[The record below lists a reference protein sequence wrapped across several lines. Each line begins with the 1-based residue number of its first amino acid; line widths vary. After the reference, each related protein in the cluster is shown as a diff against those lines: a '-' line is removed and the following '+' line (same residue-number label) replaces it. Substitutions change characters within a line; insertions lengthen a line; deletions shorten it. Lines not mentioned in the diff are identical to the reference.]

1 MLDTSGLSTKFLKK
15 ENYCGSYSGMRYMI
29 KKGEEGITAYI
40 YSEPWAFEMTPEEE
54 RLSKKFPFSDDG
66 VAEVIAWLTEI
77 HDSNRKFWDNASKS
91 KMANM
96 LTGKHL
102 GVPK

>member
-1 MLDTSGLSTKFLKK
+1 MLDTAGLSTKFLKK
-15 ENYCGSYSGMRYMI
+15 ESYSGSYNGMRYMI

-40 YSEPWAFEMTPEEE
+40 YSEPWSFEMTPEEE
-54 RLSKKFPFSDDG
+54 RLTKEFAFSDDG
-66 VAEVIAWLTEI
+66 VNEVIAWLNET
-77 HDSNRKFWDNASKS
+77 HDSHRKFWDNASKS

>member
-1 MLDTSGLSTKFLKK
+1 MLETSGLSTKFLKR
-15 ENYCGSYSGMRYMI
+15 ESYSGSYNGMRYLI
-29 KKGEEGITAYI
+29 KKGDEGITAYI
-40 YSEPWAFEMTPEEE
+40 YSEPWSFEMTPEEE
-54 RLSKKFPFSDDG
+54 RISKEFDFSDEG
-66 VAEVIAWLTEI
+66 VQEVIAWLNDM
-77 HDSNRKFWDNASKS
+77 HDSHRKFWDHASKS

>member
-1 MLDTSGLSTKFLKK
+1 MLETSGLSTKFLKK
-15 ENYCGSYSGMRYMI
+15 ESFSGSHCGMRYTI
-29 KKGEEGITAYI
+29 KKGEEGINVYV
-40 YSEPWAFEMTPEEE
+40 YSEPWAFEITPDEE
-54 RLSKKFPFSDDG
+54 RLIKEFAFSDDG
-66 VAEVIAWLTEI
+66 VKEAVEWLEQI
-77 HDSNRKFWDNASKS
+77 YVNNRKFWDNASKN

>member
-1 MLDTSGLSTKFLKK
+1 MLETAGLSTKFLKK
-15 ENYCGSYSGMRYMI
+15 EAFSGSHKGMRYTI
-29 KKGEEGITAYI
+29 KKSEEGIIVYV
-40 YSEPWAFEMTPEEE
+40 YSEPWSFEMTLEEE
-54 RLSKKFPFSDDG
+54 RLIKEFDFSDEG
-66 VAEVIAWLTEI
+66 IQEAIAWLNEFYES
-77 HDSNRKFWDNASKS
+77 HRKFWDNASKN

>member
-1 MLDTSGLSTKFLKK
+1 MLDTSGLSTKFLKR
-15 ENYCGSYSGMRYMI
+15 ESFSGSHLGMRYTI
-29 KKGEEGITAYI
+29 KKSEEGIVVYV
-40 YSEPWAFEMTPEEE
+40 YSEPWSFENTPAEEQLIRE
-54 RLSKKFPFSDDG
+54 FAFSDDG
-66 VAEVIAWLTEI
+66 VNEAIAWLEELYTS
-77 HDSNRKFWDNASKS
+77 HRRFWDDASKN

>member
-15 ENYCGSYSGMRYMI
+15 ESYSGSYNGMRYMI
-29 KKGEEGITAYI
+29 KKSEEGIIAYA

-54 RLSKKFPFSDDG
+54 RLIKEFSFSDEG
-66 VAEVIAWLTEI
+66 VQEAIAWLTEL
-77 HDSNRKFWDNASKS
+77 HETHRKFWDEASKN

>member
-1 MLDTSGLSTKFLKK
+1 MLETSGLSTKFLKR
-15 ENYCGSYSGMRYMI
+15 ENYCGSHNGMRYMI
-29 KKGEEGITAYI
+29 KKGDDGITAYV

-54 RLSKKFPFSDDG
+54 RLSKEFPFSDEG
-66 VAEVIAWLTEI
+66 VNEAIAWLNET
-77 HDSNRKFWDNASKS
+77 HDSHRKFWDHASKN

>member
-1 MLDTSGLSTKFLKK
+1 MLETAGLSTKFLKK
-15 ENYCGSYSGMRYMI
+15 ESYCGSYNGMRYLI
-29 KKGEEGITAYI
+29 KKTDEGMIAYV
-40 YSEPWAFEMTPEEE
+40 YSEPWSFEMTPEEE
-54 RLSKKFPFSDDG
+54 RLSKEFSFSDDG
-66 VAEVIAWLTEI
+66 VAEAISWLNET
-77 HDSNRKFWDNASKS
+77 HTVHRKFWDHASKN

>member
-1 MLDTSGLSTKFLKK
+1 MLETSGLSTKFLKK
-15 ENYCGSYSGMRYMI
+15 ENFNGSHRGMRYTI
-29 KKGEEGITAYI
+29 KKSEEVLTVHV
-40 YSEPWAFEMTPEEE
+40 YSEPWSFENTLSEEQLIKE
-54 RLSKKFPFSDDG
+54 FPFSDDG
-66 VAEVIAWLTEI
+66 VSEAVKWMEDLYTS
-77 HDSNRKFWDNASKS
+77 HRRFWDDASKN

>member
-15 ENYCGSYSGMRYMI
+15 ESFSGAHKGMRYTI
-29 KKGEEGITAYI
+29 KKTDDGMIAYV
-40 YSEPWAFEMTPEEE
+40 YSEPWSFEMTPEEE
-54 RLSKKFPFSDDG
+54 RLSKEFAFSDDG
-66 VAEVIAWLTEI
+66 VNEAIAWLTET
-77 HDSNRKFWDNASKS
+77 HNSNRKFWDNASKN

>member
-1 MLDTSGLSTKFLKK
+1 MLETSGLSTKFLKK
-15 ENYCGSYSGMRYMI
+15 ETFSGSHNGMRYTI
-29 KKGEEGITAYI
+29 KKTDEGMIVYVYA
-40 YSEPWAFEMTPEEE
+40 EPWAFEITKEED
-54 RLSKKFPFSDDG
+54 RLIKNFDFSDDG
-66 VAEVIAWLTEI
+66 VNEAIEWLNETYTA
-77 HDSNRKFWDNASKS
+77 NRRFWDDASKN